1 MFNQIAVLDV
11 YLDYFASRAPVS
23 LYLRLSVLLAVRY
36 GPLRVPQL
44 PPDYLPVVSRP
55 QLYPRQ
61 PPGPKVRRRPPA
73 IAVRSRLPY
82 LAAHPSP
89 PGPSL
94 RVNYPLN

>member
-1 MFNQIAVLDV
+1 MAVLDV

-61 PPGPKVRRRPPA
+61 PPRPEVCRRPPA
-73 IAVRSRLPY
+73 VAVRSLLPY
-82 LAAHPSP
+82 LAAYPSP
-89 PGPSL
+89 PGPGL
-94 RVNYPLN
+94 RANYLLN